1 MVVRRSWGR
10 ALLLGLT
17 MVVAFLLLVAFSAV
31 LAKLTLTPSP
41 ASDGLAGSNLH
52 PGHSLRQYAEEYTF
66 LAACKQVGGNLLLGA
81 PFGVLLPLLVPRRMR
96 LVRVFVVTLLV
107 MSLVELAQGAVIE
120 GRAFDVD
127 DVILNTA
134 GALLGYAFLGRR
146 LSRSL
151 RRRTDPR
158 PSRVRRIRKRTG
170 PRPETAPRPET
181 VPGPQA
187 PAKPAAGPAVPGR
200 LARLRASTARV
211 LPTRRGAE
219 AEPKP
224 KTGLSGPAA

>member
-1 MVVRRSWGR
+1 
-10 ALLLGLT
+10 

-52 PGHSLRQYAEEYTF
+52 PGHSLRQYAEDYTF

-134 GALLGYAFLGRR
+134 GALLGYAFIGRR

-158 PSRVRRIRKRTG
+158 PARVRPARVRRVRKSA
-170 PRPETAPRPET
+170 APRPET
-181 VPGPQA
+181 VPASPA
-187 PAKPAAGPAVPGR
+187 PPKPAATRAASGR
-200 LARLRASTARV
+200 LARLRVSMARF
-211 LPTRRGAE
+211 LRARRAAAVPEPE
-219 AEPKP
+219 AKP

>member
-1 MVVRRSWGR
+1 
-10 ALLLGLT
+10 

-41 ASDGLAGSNLH
+41 ASDGLAGSNLR

-66 LAACKQVGGNLLLGA
+66 LGACKQAGGNLLLGA

-96 LVRVFVVTLLV
+96 LVRVFLVTLLV

-127 DVILNTA
+127 DVILNTT

-158 PSRVRRIRKRTG
+158 PSRVRRVRKRPAARPAPEPEPATE
-170 PRPETAPRPET
+170 PEPAREPETATE
-181 VPGPQA
+181 
-187 PAKPAAGPAVPGR
+187 PATAGR
-200 LARLRASTARV
+200 LARLRARTARA
-211 LPTRRGAE
+211 LPARRGTG
-219 AEPKP
+219 PKP
-224 KTGLSGPAA
+224 KTDLSGPTT

>member
-1 MVVRRSWGR
+1 
-10 ALLLGLT
+10 

-41 ASDGLAGSNLH
+41 ASDGLAGSNLR

-96 LVRVFVVTLLV
+96 LVRVFVVTVLV
-107 MSLVELAQGAVIE
+107 MSLVELAQGAVVE

-158 PSRVRRIRKRTG
+158 PSRVRRFRK
-170 PRPETAPRPET
+170 PAAPRPET
-181 VPGPQA
+181 DPRQETGPRPVTATEPRPLTKPATA
-187 PAKPAAGPAVPGR
+187 PAASGR

-211 LPTRRGAE
+211 LPGRRGT
-219 AEPKP
+219 EPTSEP
-224 KTGLSGPAA
+224 KTGLSGPTT

>member
-1 MVVRRSWGR
+1 
-10 ALLLGLT
+10 

-41 ASDGLAGSNLH
+41 ASDGLAGSNLR

-81 PFGVLLPLLVPRRMR
+81 PFGVLLPLLVPRRLR

-158 PSRVRRIRKRTG
+158 PSRARRIRKPAAPWRATG
-170 PRPETAPRPET
+170 PRQKSGPRPVTATE
-181 VPGPQA
+181 PRSL
-187 PAKPAAGPAVPGR
+187 AKPAAAPAGPGR

-211 LPTRRGAE
+211 LPNRRGTE
-219 AEPKP
+219 PKAEPKP